1 MSLSVLFFA
10 GALFLGWS
18 LGRNGLSNMFGA
30 AVGTRMIAFGT
41 AATVAAV
48 FVILGAVISGAGTT
62 NNVTQMAPIRTL
74 LDAFVIT
81 VSAGCVLVA
90 LGRLGVTVSIIQAS
104 VGALVGWDLF
114 YGAAVP
120 VSLIAKTIGAW
131 IVAPFLGA
139 GMSWLLYKGVKR
151 FLAKHPIPLLQRDM
165 LIRVALVA
173 GGAFCSY
180 ALGANNISSIIG
192 PFSAVGTF
200 HVGLLAGLAAIAV
213 GVGFYMADKR
223 VIYTISHGI
232 FPLSPMEAFISVF
245 SGAFILFLF
254 SSTTLRDVLHWL
266 HLPAIPLVP
275 VPLSCVTIGAII
287 GISLVKGGYGLNMKT
302 VRRILLSWGLAPVV
316 SGLICCVLLTIIHV
330 MGAAHVN

>member
-1 MSLSVLFFA
+1 MSWSVLFFG

-30 AVGTRMIAFGT
+30 AIGTRMISFLTAVAVASAF
-41 AATVAAV
+41 VL
-48 FVILGAVISGAGTT
+48 LGAIISGAGTT
-62 NNVTQMAPIRTL
+62 GNVTQMAPIRTM

-114 YGAAVP
+114 YGADVP
-120 VSLIAKTIGAW
+120 VDLILKTIAAW
-131 IVAPFLGA
+131 VAAPFLGGA
-139 GMSWLLYKGVKR
+139 MSWFMYKGVKR
-151 FLAKHPIPLLQRDM
+151 YLKARPIPLLQRDM
-165 LIRVALVA
+165 LIRMALIA

-200 HVGLLAGLAAIAV
+200 NTGVLAGLAALAV
-213 GVGFYMADKR
+213 SVGFYMADKR
-223 VIYTISHGI
+223 VIFTVSRGL

-245 SGAFILFLF
+245 SGAFILILF
-254 SSTTLRDVLHWL
+254 SSTALRDFLHFL
-266 HLPAIPLVP
+266 HLPALPLVP

-287 GISLVKGGYGLNMKT
+287 GISLVKGGYGLNMMT

-330 MGAAHVN
+330 IGVGHVN

>member
-1 MSLSVLFFA
+1 MSWSVLFFC

-30 AVGTRMIAFGT
+30 AIGTRMIAFLT
-41 AATVAAV
+41 AVAVASS

-62 NNVTQMAPIRTL
+62 NNVTQMAPIRTM

-114 YGAAVP
+114 YGADVP
-120 VSLIAKTIGAW
+120 VDLIAKTIGAW
-131 IVAPFLGA
+131 ILAPFFGG
-139 GMSWLLYKGVKR
+139 GMSWLMYKCVKH
-151 FLAKHPIPLLQRDM
+151 FLQTHPIPLLQRDM
-165 LIRVALVA
+165 LIRIALIA

-192 PFSAVGTF
+192 PFGAVGTF
-200 HVGLLAGLAAIAV
+200 NAGVLAFLAAVAV
-213 GVGFYMADKR
+213 SVGFYMADKR

-254 SSTTLRDVLHWL
+254 SSTGLRDFLHFL

-316 SGLICCVLLTIIHV
+316 SGLICCLLLTIIHFV
-330 MGAAHVN
+330 EAGYVN